1 MNPRDRELDG
11 RIGKL
16 LRAGKPVFPE
26 GLDLQLRERLA
37 RVATEKRPVWLRQT
51 FPRRALAAS
60 LAAAAVLVVAVLVW
74 WSASGPR
81 APAVVPSPPAGKGVA
96 AAGAPGAVPEPPPA
110 MPTERGKLAPPPGTA
125 RGPKVAARLRGRRG
139 AAPAGAGIRLEFAIP
154 ERSITILW
162 EQRSDFDLAALVA
175 AR

>member
-16 LRAGKPVFPE
+16 LQAGKPAYPE
-26 GLDLQLRERLA
+26 DLDRRLGERLTRA
-37 RVATEKRPVWLRQT
+37 RGEARPVPLRMA
-51 FPRRALAAS
+51 FSRRALRTAA
-60 LAAAAVLVVAVLVW
+60 AAAAVLVVAVLVW

-139 AAPAGAGIRLEFAIP
+139 AAPAEPIRLEFAIP

-162 EQRSDFDLAALVA
+162 EQRNDFDLAALVA